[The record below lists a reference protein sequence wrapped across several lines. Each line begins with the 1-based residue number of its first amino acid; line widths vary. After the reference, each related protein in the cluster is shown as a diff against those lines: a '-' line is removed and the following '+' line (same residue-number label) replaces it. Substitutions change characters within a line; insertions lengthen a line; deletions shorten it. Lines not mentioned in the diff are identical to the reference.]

1 MYRLIIFDFDGTV
14 ADSAPWFVGVLNSL
28 ADRHR
33 FRRVE
38 AAEIESLRALGN
50 REIMKRL
57 GVSRWRLPFIAADM
71 KARMARDIGAIR
83 LFDGVAE
90 MLESVDTAGLRLAIV
105 SSNDEANVRAV
116 LGPDLAARID
126 DFECGAGLFGKP
138 AHFRRVIRRA
148 GVSPAE
154 TLCIGDEPRD
164 GEAAAKVGAGFGA
177 VAWGYATPG
186 SLARLSPA
194 RTFQRVQD
202 IAADL
207 APHQGNTGPA

>member
-1 MYRLIIFDFDGTV
+1 MYRLIVFDFDGTL

-33 FRRVE
+33 FRRVD
-38 AAEIESLRALGN
+38 AAEIETLRGLGN

-71 KARMARDIGAIR
+71 KARMTRDIGAIG
-83 LFDGVAE
+83 LFDGVPQ
-90 MLESVDTAGLRLAIV
+90 MLAALDEAGLRLAIV

-126 DFECGAGLFGKP
+126 DYDCGAGLFGKP
-138 AHFRRVIRRA
+138 AHLRRVIKRA
-148 GVSPAE
+148 GVAPNE

-164 GEAAAKVGAGFGA
+164 GEAAARVGAAFGA
-177 VAWGYATPG
+177 VAWGYATPE
-186 SLARLSPA
+186 SLARC
-194 RTFQRVQD
+194 
-202 IAADL
+202 
-207 APHQGNTGPA
+207 GPAHRFAEMRDISKLFAG

>member
-1 MYRLIIFDFDGTV
+1 MYRLIIFDFDGV
-14 ADSAPWFVGVLNSL
+14 LADSAPWFAGMLNSL

-33 FRRVE
+33 FRRVD
-38 AAEIESLRALGN
+38 AAELEALRGLGN

-71 KARMARDIGAIR
+71 KARMTRDIGAIR
-83 LFDGVAE
+83 MFDGVGA
-90 MLESVDTAGLRLAIV
+90 MLTALDEAGLRLAVV

-126 DFECGAGLFGKP
+126 DFDCGAGLFGKP

-148 GVSPAE
+148 GVTPAQ

-164 GEAAAKVGAGFGA
+164 GEAAAKVGADFGA
-177 VAWGYATPG
+177 VDWGLATPE
-186 SLARLSPA
+186 SLARCGPVHRFA
-194 RTFQRVQD
+194 AVAD
-202 IAADL
+202 IASLFA
-207 APHQGNTGPA
+207 A

>member
-1 MYRLIIFDFDGTV
+1 MYRLVIFDFDGV
-14 ADSAPWFVGVLNSL
+14 LADSAPWFVGVLNSL

-38 AAEIESLRALGN
+38 APEIEALRGLGN

-71 KARMARDIGAIR
+71 KARMTRDIGAIAM
-83 LFDGVAE
+83 FDGVGA
-90 MLESVDTAGLRLAIV
+90 MLAALDEAGPRLAVV

-126 DFECGAGLFGKP
+126 DFDCGAGLFGKP
-138 AHFRRVIRRA
+138 AHFRRVIKRA
-148 GVSPAE
+148 GVTAEE

-164 GEAAAKVGAGFGA
+164 GEAAAKVGAAFGA
-177 VAWGYATPG
+177 VTWGYATPE
-186 SLARLSPA
+186 SLARCGPA
-194 RTFQRVQD
+194 HSFAEMAD
-202 IAADL
+202 IARLFA
-207 APHQGNTGPA
+207 AEQHR